1 MFMMRPYGS
10 SSSTAGG
17 TPVRAAPCLLIVT
30 VPSGLITC
38 TPPVSMPDVVAYI
51 GADDDGIEAGFGTTG
66 AATRWPIGR
75 CKEKLLY
82 DCGL

>member
-30 VPSGLITC
+30 VPSGLITW

-66 AATRWPIGR
+66 AATCWPIGR